1 MFGISLRLRLT
12 KVPTSGAARQYRSIS
27 SGWPYRLDMSRFVF
41 FFAQHG
47 GASKCSPDCPGNASS
62 VISELPEY

>member
-41 FFAQHG
+41 FLRNT
-47 GASKCSPDCPGNASS
+47 GAHPNAALTALEMPR
-62 VISELPEY
+62 V